1 MEKQQMDNWK
11 KIAVTTDNTLLE
23 VMKVIDQGVKQIA
36 LVIEDD
42 CHLVGTVTDGD
53 IRRALLKGITLD
65 SPVSQCMNRNSS
77 SGLINENPATWQRI
91 MQKRSL
97 RNLPILD
104 DKGCVVKLIQ
114 FEIPQEPVQ
123 ENQIILM
130 AGGLGSRL
138 HPLTEHQPKPLL
150 KIGNK
155 PILETI
161 IRNFTEQGFYQ
172 FTLCINYQG
181 EKIKDYFQDGRQL
194 NTQIE
199 YIEEQKRLGTAGA
212 LSLLEHK
219 PKQAFVVMNSDI
231 LTKVDLVRLLEFHH
245 QQNNILTLCTR
256 EYQYQVPYGVI
267 EHTNHKITSIKEK
280 PKQFYNINAGIY
292 ILTPE
297 VLDSIPDNEYFD
309 MTQLIDKLIADKQQ
323 VGSFPLTDYWLDIGR
338 MDDFNQAHDE
348 YNDYFG

>member
-1 MEKQQMDNWK
+1 MDNWK
-11 KIAVTTDNTLLE
+11 KIAVNTNNTLLE
-23 VMKVIDQGVKQIA
+23 VMQVIDQGVKQIA

-42 CHLVGTVTDGD
+42 CHLIGTVTDGD
-53 IRRALLKGITLD
+53 IRRGLLKGITLD
-65 SPVSQCMNRNSS
+65 SPISQCMNKDSTT
-77 SGLINENPATWQRI
+77 GLMNESPAVWQRI

-104 DKGCVVKLIQ
+104 DKGCVIKLIQ
-114 FEIPQEPVQ
+114 LETPQEPIQ

-130 AGGLGSRL
+130 AGGLGKRL
-138 HPLTEHQPKPLL
+138 HPLTENQPKPLL

-161 IRNFTEQGFYQ
+161 IRNFTAQGFYQ

-181 EKIKDYFQDGRQL
+181 EKIKHYFQDGHKL
-194 NTQIE
+194 NTQIN

-212 LSLLEHK
+212 LSLLKEK
-219 PKQAFVVMNSDI
+219 PEQAFVVMNGDI

-245 QQNNILTLCTR
+245 QQKNALTLCTR
-256 EYQYQVPYGVI
+256 EFQYQVPYGVI

-280 PKQFYNINAGIY
+280 PKQFFNINAGIY

-297 VLDSIPDNEYFD
+297 ILDLIPDNEYYD
-309 MTQLIDKLIADKQQ
+309 MTQLIDKLIENKQT
-323 VGSFPLTDYWLDIGR
+323 VGSFPLTDYWMDIGR
-338 MDDFNQAHDE
+338 MDDFDQAHSE